1 MNAAAKQVAKA
12 TIEAEG
18 ARRLFSEIGSQY
30 VRNGQG
36 MMSQSYFAEQMA
48 KRAAAY

>member
-1 MNAAAKQVAKA
+1 MSQAAKKQVAKA

-18 ARRLFSEIGSQY
+18 ARRLYSDVTSQY

-36 MMSQSYFAEQMA
+36 MMSQQYFAELMA
-48 KRAAAY
+48 KRATA